1 MDDIVKKL
9 LSASSGRAGIK
20 EHRLLM
26 ASAASRIEA
35 LEKEVKQLQ
44 EALGRAVRRSN
55 RLKSALEDAYVVH
68 EAGGRR

>member
-9 LSASSGRAGIK
+9 RAASSGREGIK

-26 ASAASRIEA
+26 AGAVSRIES

-44 EALGRAVRRSN
+44 DALGRAVRRSN
-55 RLKSALEDAYVVH
+55 RLKAALEDAYVVH